1 MNGLLKHIS
10 GLLLFAIL
18 AANSFARE
26 VSDTNYVNRGLLK
39 GVIICESAVSAASL
53 TALYFAR
60 FADRTQPSFH
70 FVNDNKYWLQMDKME
85 HATTAYNIGRA
96 GYALLRWPGVDKKR
110 SVWFGGTLG
119 FAYMTIVEIMQG
131 FSEGWGAS
139 PGDMAAN
146 AMGTGL
152 FVGQQILWDEQRFSL
167 KYSYHESGYAPYRP
181 SVLGSNLPKRMLKDY
196 NGQTYWLSANIRSF
210 LRDDTGF
217 PGWLNIALGYSAEG
231 MLDGTTNPSETD
243 GIPIPLFDR
252 NRRFFLSP
260 DIDLARIKT
269 DSKALKTLLW
279 FAGVFKFPFP
289 ALEYNTG
296 RGWEVHL
303 LYY

>member
-1 MNGLLKHIS
+1 MAVFLS
-10 GLLLFAIL
+10 ASL
-18 AANSFARE
+18 AVNSFSRE
-26 VSDTNYVNRGLLK
+26 RNDTNSVNRDLLK
-39 GVIICESAVSAASL
+39 GVIIFESTVSAVSL
-53 TALYFAR
+53 TGLYFAR
-60 FADRTQPSFH
+60 FADRTQSAFH
-70 FVNDNKYWLQMDKME
+70 LVNDNKYWLQMDKME

-96 GYALLRWPGVDKKR
+96 GYALLRWPGVDKKK

-119 FAYMTIVEIMQG
+119 FAYMTVVEIMQG
-131 FSEGWGAS
+131 FSFGWGAS

-146 AMGTGL
+146 AMGAGL
-152 FVGQQILWDEQRFSL
+152 FVGQQLLWDEQRFSL
-167 KYSYHESGYAPYRP
+167 KYSYHESGYAPYNP
-181 SVLGSNLPKRMLKDY
+181 GVLGSNLPKRMLKDY

-231 MLDGTTNPSETD
+231 MLDGISNPAEIHD
-243 GIPIPLFDR
+243 APVPYFDR

-260 DIDLARIKT
+260 DIDLTRIKT

-296 RGWEVHL
+296 RGLKVHL